1 MKIKANQSAGFTL
14 VEIMIVV
21 AIVGVL
27 AGISTPNLIKARDTA
42 QINSIISNL
51 RQIESI
57 KEQWALENR
66 QGNGAT
72 PVEADLT
79 PFFRGNQMPSAY
91 VNETYTINPIGTPAV
106 AVTQIR
112 LGTYAPGDTI
122 TLP

>member
-1 MKIKANQSAGFTL
+1 MNIKTNQKAGFTL

-66 QGNGAT
+66 QGNGAA
-72 PVEADLT
+72 PLEADLI
-79 PFFRGNQMPSAY
+79 PYFRGNQMPTPY
-91 VNETYTINPIGTPAV
+91 VSEVYTINPIGTQATATSP
-106 AVTQIR
+106 IR
-112 LGTYAPGDTI
+112 LGAYAPGDPITI
-122 TLP
+122 P